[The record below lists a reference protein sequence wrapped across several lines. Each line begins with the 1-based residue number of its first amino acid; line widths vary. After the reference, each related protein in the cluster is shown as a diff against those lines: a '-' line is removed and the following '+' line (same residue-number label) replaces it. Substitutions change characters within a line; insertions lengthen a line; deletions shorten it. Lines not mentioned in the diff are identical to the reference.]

1 MKRRGRTLF
10 AASFLAPAVVVYGL
24 FVCWPVLQ
32 AFQFSMFRWR
42 GISENKTFVG
52 LENFQRLVD
61 DDVFWQALRH
71 NLWIVGVGGAIAMTI
86 ALAISHALQGQ
97 SRFTRFLRGTYLF
110 PHIVSMVVV
119 AILWMFIYNPSFGL
133 LTQSIKKLGFDDFN
147 VTWLADQRTALP
159 AVSAAFLWY
168 AIGFY
173 VMLFAAGLKSISKD
187 VEEAAELDGAKGLR
201 KFWKVTWPLLWSVKR
216 VAVIHF
222 IISALNIFALV
233 FLMTDGGPDRKTEV
247 MLTYLYEQAFKYSKY
262 GYSTALAVANFIIVM
277 ALSALV
283 MFVFR
288 KDPTGAR
295 K

>member
-10 AASFLAPAVVVYGL
+10 VASFLAPAVAVYGL

-32 AFQFSMFRWR
+32 AFQFSMFRWK

-52 LENFQRLVD
+52 LENFQRLVED
-61 DDVFWQALRH
+61 KFFWQVLEH
-71 NLWIVGVGGAIAMTI
+71 NLWIVGVGGSITMAL
-86 ALAISHALQGQ
+86 ALAISHALQDQ

-119 AILWMFIYNPSFGL
+119 AILWMFVYNPSIGL
-133 LTQSIKKLGFDDFN
+133 LTQSIQKMGFSDFN
-147 VTWLADQRTALP
+147 VTWLADPKTALP
-159 AVSAAFLWY
+159 AVSAAFVWY

-173 VMLFAAGLKSISKD
+173 VMLFAAGLKAISKD
-187 VEEAAELDGAKGLR
+187 VEEAAELDGARGLR
-201 KFWKVTWPLLWSVKR
+201 KFWEVTWPLLWSVKR

-247 MLTYLYEQAFKYSKY
+247 MLTYLYEQAFENSQY
-262 GYSTALAVANFIIVM
+262 GYSTALAVANFAIVM
-277 ALSALV
+277 ALSAFV

-295 K
+295 A